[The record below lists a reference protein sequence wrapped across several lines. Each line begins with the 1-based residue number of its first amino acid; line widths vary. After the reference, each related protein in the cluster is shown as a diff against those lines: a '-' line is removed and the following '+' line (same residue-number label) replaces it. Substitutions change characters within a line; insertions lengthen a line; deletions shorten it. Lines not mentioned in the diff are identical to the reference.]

1 MKLKSLVSVI
11 FIAFVNLQFLAG
23 AVNASNPFGGSK
35 AAGMGTAFVG
45 VANDP
50 SAIFLNPAG
59 IGNLKGFQI
68 YGGATVLAPETSFSS
83 FDGGTED
90 TERQYYFPPH
100 LYITYQPDASDFAY
114 GIGVFS
120 PFGIG
125 GREWPDDG
133 LTRYISTKS
142 FVGTLTINP
151 SMAWKISPKLFIGGG
166 IYYLYAKNEAENK
179 VDQSQLGSIDADF
192 MVDLDGGNWGYD
204 LGVLYKPVD
213 WMSLGL
219 TYRSGVEI
227 DLEGDAKLSQISPA
241 LQPVVGSDTIKID
254 AESELNLPP
263 SVGFGLAF
271 YPDNK
276 LTVAIDVEWIGWST
290 YKETT
295 IDFKSGN
302 LGMLLADI
310 QIENDWEDIWLFRAG
325 IDYRVTENLS
335 LRTGYAFV
343 ESPVPDSTL
352 SPAAP
357 EGNQHNIT
365 IGFGYSFAKYW
376 LDAFYMLSLY
386 EDRTVRNSIL
396 SGTYENQAHNVG
408 ISIGYKF

>member
-1 MKLKSLVSVI
+1 MKLKSLVGVI
-11 FIAFVNLQFLAG
+11 FIAFVSFQFFTG

-35 AAGMGTAFVG
+35 AAGMGTAFVA

-59 IGNLKGFQI
+59 LGNLKGFQI

-83 FDGGTED
+83 PYGENED

-100 LYITYQPDASDFAY
+100 LYLSYQPDASDFAY

-142 FVGTLTINP
+142 FVGTMTINP

-166 IYYLYAKNEAENK
+166 IYYLYAKSEAESK
-179 VDQSQLGSIDADF
+179 VDQSQFGSIDADF
-192 MVDLDGGNWGYD
+192 KVDLDGGNWGYD
-204 LGVLYKPVD
+204 LGILYKPAD

-219 TYRSGVEI
+219 TYRSGMDI
-227 DLEGDAKLSQISPA
+227 DLEGDAKLSRISPA
-241 LQPVVGSDTIKID
+241 LQPVVGSDTIKIN

-263 SVGFGLAF
+263 SVSLGLAF
-271 YPDNK
+271 YPDKK

-295 IDFKSGN
+295 IDFESGS
-302 LGMLLADI
+302 LGMLLPDI

-325 IDYRVTENLS
+325 IDYRVNEDLS

-376 LDAFYMLSLY
+376 FDAFYMLSLY
-386 EDRTVRNSIL
+386 EDRNVRNSIL
-396 SGTYENQAHNVG
+396 SGTYENHAHNVG
-408 ISIGYKF
+408 FSIGYKF